1 MPDSYEPLSSLDAAI
16 LGIEDK
22 KNLMMVSGVLT
33 FAQPLDVEKLKMVLQ
48 ERWLKHRRLRQRVVQ
63 PSMPMAWPYWE
74 DDPNFNLNAHVH
86 RVALPELGD
95 QAMLQTFASDL
106 VSMPLDTSKPLW
118 QIHVIENY
126 VDGGALLYRLH
137 HVIGDGTA
145 LSGLLMSVTD
155 SESEVLDGGEGA
167 ATSTNSVQVVASDT
181 TPQIAKQAFIAAKL
195 SRRIAKKF
203 VIAGLDIISDP
214 DKTGDYV
221 NKGLAYTQSSL
232 QLALK
237 ILEPETVFSNKLGVS
252 KQVAW
257 SRPFSITEIDA
268 LRDKLGGT
276 LNDIMLTVIIGGLRR
291 YMVANEKPVNAARFR
306 AAIPV
311 NLRKNSMITHL
322 GNKFGLVFLSV
333 PLAMADP
340 QERLAEVRA
349 RMDLLKQST
358 DAQTVYNLVSA
369 FSYIPSGM
377 QSAVVKQVGVLA
389 SAVITNVSG
398 PPEDR
403 YFAGQ
408 KIENG
413 MFWAP
418 QPARVGLGIT
428 IFSFADNVYIGV
440 NADRKVMPEPDTFVE
455 CVAVEYEAMR
465 SLVIKEN
472 ESD

>member
-22 KNLMMVSGVLT
+22 TNLMLVSGVLT
-33 FAQPLDVEKLKMVLQ
+33 FAQPVDIEKLKVVLQ
-48 ERWLKHRRLRQRVVQ
+48 VRWLKHRRLRQRVVQ
-63 PSMPMAWPYWE
+63 SGIPMAWPYWE
-74 DDPNFNLNAHVH
+74 DDPNFNLNTHVH
-86 RVALPELGD
+86 RLALPAPGD
-95 QAMLQTFASDL
+95 QAMLQALASDL
-106 VSMPLDTSKPLW
+106 VSTPLDYSKPLW

-126 VDGGALLYRLH
+126 GEGGAILYRIH

-145 LSGLLMSVTD
+145 LAALLLSVTD
-155 SESEVLDGGEGA
+155 TEMEVVGDEGKTPTL
-167 ATSTNSVQVVASDT
+167 TSSGQADFTPDT
-181 TPQIAKQAFIAAKL
+181 TPQIAKQAVIAARL
-195 SRRIAKKF
+195 GRRIAKKF

-221 NKGLAYTQSSL
+221 NKSLAYTHSSL

-237 ILEPETVFSNKLGVS
+237 ILEPDTVFRNPLGVS

-257 SRPFSITEIDA
+257 SRPFSITEIDDM
-268 LRDKLGGT
+268 RDELGGT
-276 LNDIMLTVIIGGLRR
+276 LNDMMVTAVIGGLRR
-291 YMVANEKPVNAARFR
+291 YMVAHEKPVNAARFH

-311 NLRKNSMITHL
+311 NLRKNSSVTSL
-322 GNKFGLVFLSV
+322 SNKFGLVFLSV

-340 QERLAEVRA
+340 RERLAEVRA
-349 RMDLLKQST
+349 RMELLKQST

-369 FSYIPSGM
+369 FGYIPSGL
-377 QSAVVKQVGVLA
+377 QSAVAKQVGVLA
-389 SAVITNVSG
+389 SAVITNVTG
-398 PPEDR
+398 PAEAR

-428 IFSFADNVYIGV
+428 IFSFADKVYIGV
-440 NADRKVMPEPDTFVE
+440 NADPKVMPDPDMFVA
-455 CVAVEYEAMR
+455 CVVAEFEAMR
-465 SLVIKEN
+465 GQ
-472 ESD
+472 